1 MFSLGSEAE
10 IAACV
15 EASSLRQSPQ
25 VSSSRCGFSCW
36 VLNHSYATAHVAT
49 SIPILMLGLKPAWDM
64 KPAFMSM
71 SMIWAAQA
79 VNSLSRTLEVYYKYL
94 GNTDY

>member
-1 MFSLGSEAE
+1 MSAE

-36 VLNHSYATAHVAT
+36 VLNHSYATVHAAT
-49 SIPILMLGLKPAWDM
+49 SYTNAGAEACLV
-64 KPAFMSM
+64 AFMSM
-71 SMIWAAQA
+71 SMIWAAQE